1 MNRVFLAL
9 LTVCSSCALAQAQ
22 SLAHNDRSKPQIIE
36 DATADQVVGARA
48 IFLLKRL
55 DDDVIVYDSLNDVED
70 TGTLARVPFETFQRD
85 LLDITPELKNLLLNL
100 PDTSLR
106 ADLIN
111 AFTSYRAG
119 ADSWEKISNLRVVNI
134 SHVRSRV
141 TDSTSDAC
149 FVSSLPYTVAGH
161 WRQANK
167 YLQDAVRDLGLK

>member
-1 MNRVFLAL
+1 MNRLFLAL
-9 LTVCSSCALAQAQ
+9 LIVCSPCALAHAQ
-22 SLAHNDRSKPQIIE
+22 SFAHHDRSKPQIIE

-55 DDDVIVYDSLNDVED
+55 DDDVIVYDSLSDFED
-70 TGTLARVPFETFQRD
+70 RGTVARVPFETFQRD
-85 LLDITPELKNLLLNL
+85 LLEITPELQKLLLNL

-119 ADSWEKISNLRVVNI
+119 ADSWEKISSLRVVNV
-134 SHVRSRV
+134 SQFKSRL

-149 FVSSLPYTVAGH
+149 LVGGLPYSVADH
-161 WRQANK
+161 WRQANN
-167 YLQDAVRDLGLK
+167 YLQRAVRDLGLK